1 MTEPAPRKSDLGIRV
16 ASAVVMIAVAG
27 TALWLGG
34 ISFTILAGVFAAT
47 ALYEWQR
54 IVRAMH
60 LSGTVGMLWIVAG
73 VVYIGFACASILLF
87 RRIGIPHAILP
98 ILVTIATDTG
108 AYFTGRSIGGPKIA
122 PSISPSK
129 TWSGL
134 VGGMIAAGLVGAWWL
149 GQFAQH
155 GHWSLKVVAGGFVF
169 GGILAVVAQI
179 GDFLESGMKRRAGLK
194 DSGAI
199 IPGHGGVL
207 DRVDGLL
214 AVLCACGVGWLVLTM
229 VIE

>member
-1 MTEPAPRKSDLGIRV
+1 MTEPAPRKSDLGVRV
-16 ASAVVMIAVAG
+16 VSAVVMVAVAG

-34 ISFTILAGVFAAT
+34 TAFTILVGVFATA

-60 LSGTVGMLWIVAG
+60 LSGAVGTLWIVAG

-108 AYFTGRSIGGPKIA
+108 GRSIGGPKITS
-122 PSISPSK
+122 SISPSK

-214 AVLCACGVGWLVLTM
+214 AVLCACGVGWLILTM
-229 VIE
+229 AIE